1 MIQQALVGLR
11 MVDAVFF
18 SCNGFALARRA
29 YGVGSHGRF
38 IYSLDFKGYNDSFM
52 LTTTSKVAG
61 LVAVAYLASFFA
73 FSSGLINSLIEG
85 RNIGAFIVP
94 TRTVQTTGE
103 TLVFT
108 LILFIGMA
116 GAFMLYQ
123 SGKSS
128 NQRAQQALLVSG
140 FGAIAIAMLVGFMLV
155 GVKL

>member
-1 MIQQALVGLR
+1 
-11 MVDAVFF
+11 MVDAILFACDGLSVAGGTF
-18 SCNGFALARRA
+18 SLW
-29 YGVGSHGRF
+29 SHGRF
-38 IYSLDFKGYNDSFM
+38 IYSLNFKGYNSLM

-61 LVAVAYLASFFA
+61 IVAVAYLASFFA

-85 RNIGAFIVP
+85 SGIAAFIVP

-103 TLVFT
+103 TVVFT
-108 LILFIGMA
+108 LLLFIGM
-116 GAFMLYQ
+116 GGVFMLYQ

-140 FGAIAIAMLVGFMLV
+140 FGALGLALLIGFMLV

>member
-1 MIQQALVGLR
+1 MIQKAVISLR
-11 MVDAVFF
+11 MVDAVFLA
-18 SCNGFALARRA
+18 CNGFAMACRA
-29 YGVGSHGRF
+29 LFRSHGRF

-52 LTTTSKVAG
+52 LSTNSKVAG
-61 LVAVAYLASFFA
+61 LVGIVYLASFFA

-103 TLVFT
+103 TIVFT
-108 LILFIGMA
+108 LILFIGMG

-123 SGKSS
+123 SGKST

-140 FGAIAIAMLVGFMLV
+140 FGALGVALLIGFMLV
-155 GVKL
+155 SVKL

>member
-1 MIQQALVGLR
+1 
-11 MVDAVFF
+11 MVDAVNF
-18 SCNGFALARRA
+18 SRKGFARA
-29 YGVGSHGRF
+29 CRAFGVWSHGRF
-38 IYSLDFKGYNDSFM
+38 IYSLNFKGYNDSLM

-73 FSSGLINSLIEG
+73 FASGLINSLIEG
-85 RNIGAFIVP
+85 RNIDAFIVP

-108 LILFIGMA
+108 LVLFIGMG

-123 SGKSS
+123 SGKSA
-128 NQRAQQALLVSG
+128 NQRSQQALLVSG
-140 FGAIAIAMLVGFMLV
+140 FGAIGIALLVGFMLV

>member
-1 MIQQALVGLR
+1 
-11 MVDAVFF
+11 MVDAVFLA
-18 SCNGFALARRA
+18 CNGFAMACCALVR
-29 YGVGSHGRF
+29 SHGRF

-52 LTTTSKVAG
+52 LSTNSKVAG
-61 LVAVAYLASFFA
+61 LAGIIYLAAFFA

-103 TLVFT
+103 TIVFT
-108 LILFIGMA
+108 LILFIGMG

-123 SGKSS
+123 SGKSM

-140 FGAIAIAMLVGFMLV
+140 FGALGVALLIGFMLV
-155 GVKL
+155 SVKL